1 MSTIPWG
8 SWGKILLLNYSPGSF
23 LPTFSLYFFNSI
35 GWRRLYIA
43 SLEFPTSV
51 ETLNQFLSAS
61 QDRLLIVQTKK
72 TRSCRHWGGVGICGF
87 GHWVRSVLLSV
98 AVCGFSFFGAKIK
111 QVSFLYG
118 SLCSQMLSYFICFY
132 FTVNLGQTALWDS
145 GFLMELYSF
154 RATFLR
160 TQNFPHCPLL
170 LFNRGYLWILLE
182 DTRADMPVLRP
193 YHP

>member
-1 MSTIPWG
+1 MSTIPSG

-43 SLEFPTSV
+43 SLEFSTSV

-72 TRSCRHWGGVGICGF
+72 TRSCRHWGGRLDFRFWPLSYVGFVVRCGLRF
-87 GHWVRSVLLSV
+87 FRFLAS
-98 AVCGFSFFGAKIK
+98 GFLFFGAKIK

-118 SLCSQMLSYFICFY
+118 SVCSQMLSYFICFY

-154 RATFLR
+154 RETFCERKISPIVLY
-160 TQNFPHCPLL
+160 C
-170 LFNRGYLWILLE
+170 YSIE
-182 DTRADMPVLRP
+182 DICEFS
-193 YHP
+193 